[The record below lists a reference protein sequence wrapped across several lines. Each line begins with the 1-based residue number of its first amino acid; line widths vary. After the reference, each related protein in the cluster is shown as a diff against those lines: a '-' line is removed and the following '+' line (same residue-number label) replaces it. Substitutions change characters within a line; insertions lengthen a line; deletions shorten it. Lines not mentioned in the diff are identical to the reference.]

1 MSHDAPAPHTPAG
14 RVLGIALA
22 LTLVLTVFVL
32 AFSWPSVTAEPR
44 DLPVAVVGSDDAV
57 ATFRDTLAE
66 AQPGAIELVEA
77 DDRDAVVEAIET
89 REVYGGVVLGD
100 TAAGDT
106 ASDGPASGEA
116 PEVLTASAASGVTH
130 QLMTQLAAQLQR
142 GIQEQAATATA
153 DALAAAQ
160 AQAAEAVE
168 TAVQQ
173 ALEAQA
179 RGERPQ
185 APPSGGAEAPELPEV
200 PRVTVTDV
208 VPLSADDPR
217 GSGFTAALFP
227 ILLGGMIGGIGI
239 SIAVTGALRRVLAV
253 AVYSVVGGAI
263 LVGIL
268 HFWFGTVPGDWLL
281 DGGVLA
287 LSIAAIAAPI
297 TGFVAVFGRAG
308 IALGPVLMMLV
319 GNPISGAAMPAE
331 FLPWHWGEIGQWMP
345 PGASATLLRDA
356 AYFPDAD
363 ASNAW
368 LALGIWAAAGVL
380 LSLVGHARATGAARR
395 AAVQP

>member
-14 RVLGIALA
+14 RVIGVALA

-32 AFSWPSVTAEPR
+32 AFSWPAVTTEPR

-57 ATFRDTLAE
+57 ATVRDTLAE
-66 AQPGAIELVEA
+66 AQPGAIELVEV
-77 DDRDAVVEAIET
+77 DDRAAAVDAVET
-89 REVYGGVVLGD
+89 REVYGGLVLGD
-100 TAAGDT
+100 PAA
-106 ASDGPASGEA
+106 GEA
-116 PEVLTASAASGVTH
+116 PEVLTTSAAGAATH
-130 QLMTQLAAQLQR
+130 QLMTQIAAQMQQ
-142 GIQEQAATATA
+142 GIQEQAAAATA
-153 DALAAAQ
+153 QALAAAQ

-168 TAVQQ
+168 TAVRQ
-173 ALEAQA
+173 ALEAA
-179 RGERPQ
+179 ERGEQPQ
-185 APPSGGAEAPELPEV
+185 APPAAEGAAPELPEV
-200 PRVTVTDV
+200 PQVTVTDV

-239 SIAVTGALRRVLAV
+239 SVAVTGALRRVLAV
-253 AVYSVVGGAI
+253 TVYSVVGAGI

-268 HFWFGTVPGDWLL
+268 HFWFGTIQGDWLL

-297 TGFVAVFGRAG
+297 TGFVAVLGRPG

-319 GNPISGAAMPAE
+319 GNPISGATMPPE
-331 FLPWHWGEIGQWMP
+331 FLPWHWGEIGQWLP

-356 AYFPDAD
+356 SYFPDAD
-363 ASNAW
+363 ASAAW
-368 LALGIWAAAGVL
+368 LALALWAGAGVL
-380 LSLVGHARATGAARR
+380 LSIVGHARATGGSRR
-395 AAVQP
+395 APVLAATA

>member
-14 RVLGIALA
+14 RVIGVALA

-57 ATFRDTLAE
+57 TTLRDQLDE
-66 AQPGAIELVEA
+66 AQPGTIELIET
-77 DDRDAVVEAIET
+77 DDRAEVVEAIET

-100 TAAGDT
+100 PAA
-106 ASDGPASGEA
+106 GEA

-130 QLMTQLAAQLQR
+130 QLMTQLATQMQQ
-142 GIQEQAATATA
+142 GIQERANAATAE
-153 DALAAAQ
+153 ALAAAQ

-168 TAVQQ
+168 TAVRQ
-173 ALEAQA
+173 ALEAAAQ
-179 RGERPQ
+179 GERPQ
-185 APPSGGAEAPELPEV
+185 TPPSDEAETAPGAPELPEV
-200 PRVTVTDV
+200 PKVTVTDV

-253 AVYSVVGGAI
+253 TIYSAVGAGI

-268 HFWFGTVPGDWLL
+268 HFWFGTIQGDWLL

-297 TGFVAVFGRAG
+297 TGFVAVLGPAG

-331 FLPWHWGEIGQWMP
+331 FLPWHWGEIGQWLP
-345 PGASATLLRDA
+345 PGASATLLRDVS
-356 AYFPDAD
+356 YFPDAD
-363 ASNAW
+363 ASAAW
-368 LALGIWAAAGVL
+368 LALALWTGAGVL
-380 LSLVGHARATGAARR
+380 LSIAGHARATGGARR
-395 AAVQP
+395 ATVLTDPA

>member
-14 RVLGIALA
+14 RVIGVALA

-57 ATFRDTLAE
+57 ATLRDQLDE
-66 AQPGAIELVEA
+66 AQPGAVELVEA
-77 DDRDAVVEAIET
+77 DDRADVIEAIKT
-89 REVYGGVVLGD
+89 REVYGGVIL
-100 TAAGDT
+100 
-106 ASDGPASGEA
+106 SDPATGEA

-130 QLMTQLAAQLQR
+130 QLMTQLASQMQQ
-142 GIQEQAATATA
+142 GIQQQANAATAE
-153 DALAAAQ
+153 ALATAQ
-160 AQAAEAVE
+160 AQ
-168 TAVQQ
+168 
-173 ALEAQA
+173 
-179 RGERPQ
+179 
-185 APPSGGAEAPELPEV
+185 AEAPELPEV
-200 PRVTVTDV
+200 PKVTVTDV

-239 SIAVTGALRRVLAV
+239 SIAVTGALRRVVAV
-253 AVYSVVGGAI
+253 AVYSVVGAGI

-268 HFWFGTVPGDWLL
+268 HFWFGTIQGDWLL

-331 FLPWHWGEIGQWMP
+331 FLPWHWGEIGQWLP
-345 PGASATLLRDA
+345 PGASATLLRDVS
-356 AYFPDAD
+356 YFPEAD
-363 ASNAW
+363 ASAAW
-368 LALGIWAAAGVL
+368 LALALWAGAGVL
-380 LSLVGHARATGAARR
+380 LSIAGHARTTGDSRR
-395 AAVQP
+395 AEVLTGPV

>member
-1 MSHDAPAPHTPAG
+1 MTQDAPAPHTPAG
-14 RVLGIALA
+14 RVIGVALA

-32 AFSWPSVTAEPR
+32 AFSWPSITAEPR
-44 DLPVAVVGSDDAV
+44 DLPVAVVGSDDGV
-57 ATFRDTLAE
+57 STFRDTLDE
-66 AQPGAIELVEA
+66 AQPGTIELVEA
-77 DDRDAVVEAIET
+77 DDRADVVEAIET

-100 TAAGDT
+100 
-106 ASDGPASGEA
+106 PATGEA

-130 QLMTQLAAQLQR
+130 QLMTQLATQMQQ
-142 GIQEQAATATA
+142 GIQEQANAATTE
-153 DALAAAQ
+153 ALADAQ

-173 ALEAQA
+173 ALEAA
-179 RGERPQ
+179 ERGEQPQ
-185 APPSGGAEAPELPEV
+185 APPSGEAETPALPDV
-200 PRVTVTDV
+200 PKVTVTDV

-239 SIAVTGALRRVLAV
+239 SVAVTGALRRVLAV
-253 AVYSVVGGAI
+253 IVYSVVGSGI

-268 HFWFGTVPGDWLL
+268 HFWFGTIQGDWLL

-297 TGFVAVFGRAG
+297 TGFVAVLGPAG
-308 IALGPVLMMLV
+308 TALGPVLMMLV

-331 FLPWHWGEIGQWMP
+331 FLPWSWGEIGQWLP
-345 PGASATLLRDA
+345 PGASATLLRDVS
-356 AYFPDAD
+356 YFPDAD
-363 ASNAW
+363 ASAAW

-380 LSLVGHARATGAARR
+380 LSLVGHARATSTARR
-395 AAVQP
+395 AEVLAEPA